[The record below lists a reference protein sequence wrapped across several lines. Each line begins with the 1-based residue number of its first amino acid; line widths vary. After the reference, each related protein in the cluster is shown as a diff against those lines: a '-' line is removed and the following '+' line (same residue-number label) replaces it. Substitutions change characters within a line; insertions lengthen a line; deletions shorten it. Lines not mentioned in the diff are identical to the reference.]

1 MTTAAVALK
10 GAPRGGTSRGRHML
24 NKVPEVTLYFWI
36 IKVLCTTVGETFA
49 DFLSGNVGLGETG
62 TAIVMS
68 FVLIGA
74 LVWQFRKDRY
84 VPGVYWLAVVLISV
98 VGTLITDNMVD
109 KMGVSLVTSTILW
122 AVLLATTFSVWYGF
136 ERTLSI
142 HTIFTRRRES
152 FYWLAILFTFALGT
166 AGGDLL
172 SEKAALGYW
181 VAAAIF
187 AGAIALVAF
196 SHFALKVNAVLAFW
210 LAYILTRPL
219 GASIGDG
226 MSQTDGGGLGLGTTV
241 TSLIFL
247 GAILTLVVYLS
258 KTRVDQTPPELIAR
272 EAGLGVGPHVLVVTD
287 DPRPTA
293 ALLDAIRARALRGP
307 VGFELLVP
315 NPAPAEWNPTHP
327 DRHTKVSE
335 AQNVLTEALPAIRD
349 AAGAPVDGEV
359 SIRHDPMDAIEDT
372 LNTGD
377 YDEMIVAMVP
387 HGPLAWLHLDLP
399 HRVAHLG
406 LPLTSV
412 SAATA

>member
-1 MTTAAVALK
+1 
-10 GAPRGGTSRGRHML
+10 ML
-24 NKVPEVTLYFWI
+24 NKVPEVTLYFWL

-68 FVLIGA
+68 FVLVAA
-74 LVWQFRKDRY
+74 LVWQFRQDRY
-84 VPGVYWLAVVLISV
+84 KPAVYWLSVVLISI

-109 KMGVSLVTSTILW
+109 KMGVSLVPETILW
-122 AVLLATTFSVWYGF
+122 GVLLAITFAVWYGY

-196 SHFALKVNAVLAFW
+196 SHFALKLNAVLAFW

-226 MSQTDGGGLGLGTTV
+226 MSQSDGGGLNLGTTV

-247 GAILTLVVYLS
+247 GAIVALVAYLA
-258 KTRVDQTPPELIAR
+258 KTRIDQTPPEVIAR
-272 EAGLGVGPHVLVVTD
+272 EGELTVGPHVLVVTD
-287 DPRPTA
+287 HAEPAP
-293 ALLDAIRARALRGP
+293 ALLDAVTARALRGTAS
-307 VGFELLVP
+307 FEILVP
-315 NPAPAEWNPTHP
+315 NPAPADWHP
-327 DRHTKVSE
+327 SNSERDVKLQETRAILDASIPAISE
-335 AQNVLTEALPAIRD
+335 A
-349 AAGAPVDGEV
+349 AGVAVSGEV
-359 SIRHDPMDAIEDT
+359 SIRHDPMDAIEEA
-372 LNTGD
+372 LNAGD

-399 HRVAHLG
+399 HRIAHLG
-406 LPLTSV
+406 LPLTTV